1 MRHAL
6 IERLFDE
13 FGYPEVTLE
22 NHDAVIARKGV
33 TVLFF
38 AGDPK
43 RYRETTDVAVI
54 LPELVAATGDTL
66 RPAVVSTVAEIE
78 LQKRY
83 GFRAWPTLVFTRPE
97 GYLGRISRMKDWSD
111 YIEQLADILRA
122 VPRPAPG
129 FDLPGRL
136 PQGKGHDGD
145 VMEVQ

>member
-1 MRHAL
+1 M
-6 IERLFDE
+6 
-13 FGYPEVTLE
+13 
-22 NHDAVIARKGV
+22 
-33 TVLFF
+33 VLV
-38 AGDPK
+38 
-43 RYRETTDVAVI
+43 RETTDVAVI

-66 RPAVVSTVAEIE
+66 RPAVVSTEAEIE